1 MSRTQQ
7 AKKLKSGKKY
17 LDAIND
23 EAEEKSHNHNWL
35 VAVKKRHHYLK
46 QQALF
51 FFAYLPKF
59 SLS

>member
-23 EAEEKSHNHNWL
+23 EAEERSHNHNWL
-35 VAVKKRHHYLK
+35 VAVKNVIII
-46 QQALF
+46 
-51 FFAYLPKF
+51 
-59 SLS
+59 